1 MLHLIRS
8 EEGEYKVIVVSGSN
22 GRCGMKVARDVLR
35 AGGSALDAVEAGI
48 RLVELN
54 AEDHSVGL
62 GGYPNILG
70 QVQLDAGIMDGAT
83 RAVGAVAAVR
93 GFAHPISVA
102 RQVLVRLPHVLLVG
116 EGAERFAAE
125 IGAERSELLTPEAQQ
140 AWQERLEQFAGVR
153 PEDLPKHSDLI
164 ELVWRAMNE
173 KRRGGTVDFLAL
185 DGKGNLAA
193 GVSTSGYAWKYPGRV
208 GDSPICGAGYYCDN
222 RGGAAACTGVGE
234 MAIRAGTAR
243 SISLLMQLGSNV
255 QEAGTRALQDLA
267 LPGAGRGSIEIL
279 VLDPDGNTG
288 GFAVGPCKYLVI
300 TPEMD
305 EPEERDRTIVQIPFN
320 TYEY

>member
-1 MLHLIRS
+1 MI
-8 EEGEYKVIVVSGSN
+8 VITGAN
-22 GRCGMKVARDVLR
+22 GRVGMLAARDALR

-48 RLVELN
+48 REVELN
-54 AEDHSVGL
+54 AADTSVGL

-70 QVQLDAGIMDGAT
+70 EVQLDAGIMDGSN

-102 RQVLVRLPHVLLVG
+102 RQVMLRLPHVLLVG

-125 IGAERSELLTPEAQQ
+125 IGAERSDLLTPESRQ
-140 AWQERLEQFAGVR
+140 AWLDRLEQFVGVR
-153 PEDLPKHSDLI
+153 PEQLADHPDLT

-173 KRRGGTVDFLAL
+173 KRRGGTIDFLAL
-185 DGKGNLAA
+185 DAKGNLAT

-243 SISLLMQLGSNV
+243 SVSLMLQLGYSV
-255 QEAGTRALQDLA
+255 AEAGTRAMQDLV
-267 LPGAGRGSIEIL
+267 LPGAGRGSIDLL
-279 VLDPDGNTG
+279 VLNPHGVAE
-288 GFAVGPCKYLVI
+288 GFATVPSTYLVI
-300 TPEMD
+300 TPDMD
-305 EPEERDRTIVQIPFN
+305 EPEVRERTVVHVEPNSR
-320 TYEY
+320 EY

>member
-1 MLHLIRS
+1 MLA
-8 EEGEYKVIVVSGSN
+8 
-22 GRCGMKVARDVLR
+22 ARDALR

-48 RLVELN
+48 REVELN
-54 AEDHSVGL
+54 AADTSVGL

-70 QVQLDAGIMDGAT
+70 EVQLDAGIMDGSN

-93 GFAHPISVA
+93 GYAHPISVA
-102 RQVLVRLPHVLLVG
+102 RQVMLRLPHVLLVG

-125 IGAERSELLTPEAQQ
+125 IDAERSDLLTPESRQ
-140 AWQERLEQFAGVR
+140 AWLDRLERFAGVR
-153 PEDLPKHSDLI
+153 PEQLADHPDLT

-173 KRRGGTVDFLAL
+173 QRRGGTVDFLAL
-185 DGKGNLAA
+185 DAKGNLAA

-243 SISLLMQLGSNV
+243 SVSLMLQFGYSV
-255 QEAGTRALQDLA
+255 AESGTRAMQDLV
-267 LPGAGRGSIEIL
+267 LPGAGRGSIELL
-279 VLDPDGNTG
+279 VLNPHGVAA
-288 GFAVGPCKYLVI
+288 GFATAPTTYLAI
-300 TPEMD
+300 SPDMD
-305 EPEERDRTIVQIPFN
+305 EPEVRERTVVRVEPN
-320 TYEY
+320 SREY

>member
-1 MLHLIRS
+1 M
-8 EEGEYKVIVVSGSN
+8 IVVSGSN
-22 GRCGMKVARDVLR
+22 GRCGMQAARDVLR

-48 RLVELN
+48 QQVELN
-54 AEDHSVGL
+54 PEDSSVGL
-62 GGYPNILG
+62 GGLPNILG
-70 QVQLDAGIMDGAT
+70 EVQLDAGIMDGAT

-102 RQVLVRLPHVLLVG
+102 RQVMLRLPHVLLVG

-125 IGAERSELLTPEAQQ
+125 IGAERSELLTPAAKQ
-140 AWQERLEQFAGVR
+140 AWLDRLERFVGVR
-153 PEDLPKHSDLI
+153 PEELATYPDLT
-164 ELVWRAMNE
+164 ELVWRAMDE
-173 KRRGGTVDFLAL
+173 KRRGGTVDFMAL
-185 DGKGNLAA
+185 DAEGNLAA

-222 RGGAAACTGVGE
+222 RSGAAACTGVGE

-243 SISLLMQLGSNV
+243 SVCLFLQLGYSV
-255 QEAGTRALQDLA
+255 AEAGTRAMQDLV
-267 LPGAGRGSIEIL
+267 LPGAGSGSIELL
-279 VLDPDGNTG
+279 VLDPHGLAA
-288 GFAVGPCKYLVI
+288 GFATHPSQYLVI

-305 EPEERDRTIVQIPFN
+305 EPEVRERTVVEVEPN